1 MGGSSLSTAQHGDL
15 NSAWRTP
22 DQERRALLRRQEM
35 SLSQGT
41 EWKALISMYIKVIPF
56 SGDTSCAPMHDIAC
70 APLPRGPVS
79 NAMTAKVGAAARH
92 TQLLAPRTAA
102 ASHCSRVPLVCF
114 IIVVHPG
121 QVSLFVRVDF
131 RSDVRVGGHGMDLVT
146 GRPAV
151 GVTSVTGFQWIL

>member
-22 DQERRALLRRQEM
+22 DPERRALFRRREM

-41 EWKALISMYIKVIPF
+41 EWKALISMYIEVIPL
-56 SGDTSCAPMHDIAC
+56 SGDASCAPMQGMAC
-70 APLPRGPVS
+70 ALRPRRPVS

-92 TQLLAPRTAA
+92 TQLLAPRTASA
-102 ASHCSRVPLVCF
+102 GHCSRVPVVCF
-114 IIVVHPG
+114 IIVVHRG
-121 QVSLFVRVDF
+121 QASLFVGLDF
-131 RSDVRVGGHGMDLVT
+131 GPSVSRRHEMVLVT

-151 GVTSVTGFQWIL
+151 GVTSVTGFRWIL